1 MNEIT
6 LLYDIRNL
14 LWQNTLWTASGT
26 IVAVVALLIALIDL
40 IFIIKIIKNGKN

>member
-1 MNEIT
+1 MTEIT

-26 IVAVVALLIALIDL
+26 VVAVVALIVATIALIRT
-40 IFIIKIIKNGKN
+40 FKNGT

>member
-1 MNEIT
+1 MSEIT

-26 IVAVVALLIALIDL
+26 LVAVVALIISLVAL
-40 IFIIKIIKNGKN
+40 FKVTKNGDKK